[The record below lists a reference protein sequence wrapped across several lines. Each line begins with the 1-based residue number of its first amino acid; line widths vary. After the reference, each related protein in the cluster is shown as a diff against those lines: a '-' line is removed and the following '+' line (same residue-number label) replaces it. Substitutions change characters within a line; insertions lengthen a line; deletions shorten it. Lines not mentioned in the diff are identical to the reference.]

1 MTEGARALTVKEAA
15 ERARVSVKTIRR
27 AYTDG
32 RLPFYRPRGS
42 QVILLLDSDVDEWA
56 LQPAAPRRAP
66 LVAAPVS
73 SRARRA
79 PVSRMDSRRRLDPGS
94 REDLRAI
101 ERSTT

>member
-1 MTEGARALTVKEAA
+1 MDPGRPLTVKEAA

-27 AYTDG
+27 AYSEG
-32 RLPFYRPRGS
+32 RLPFYRPGGS
-42 QVILLLDSDVDEWA
+42 QVILILDVDVDEWA
-56 LQPAAPRRAP
+56 LQPAAPRRPPAIVP
-66 LVAAPVS
+66 VAA

-79 PVSRMDSRRRLDPGS
+79 PMSRLDSRRRLDPGS